1 MKNAFNIYDLITA
14 SVFVLNIFVAAIFFV
29 RNFKVSLTH
38 KLISFI
44 LFLLL
49 LRTFSI
55 HLYLSREIVNF
66 PHYILVNHIIS
77 RIGLPILFL
86 MLVFEVYQ
94 RKFKWYDSL
103 HFIPFFLFVLNY
115 ADLLAKTAAEKVEI
129 INKMYTKGHDIVWS
143 EGSFLTTDM
152 VFLIRIVPFFIYV
165 FAMIF
170 ILFWHKKS
178 KLLSES
184 LKDFFTALI
193 IYMVINLVA
202 VIFSDIL
209 HLFNENSV
217 YETNLIAFVS
227 TLFMLVYF
235 FFIPNFIYHP
245 YFVKQ
250 IEVKSAVKKPKT
262 YKIATH
268 NHLEKIEQYFNLHK
282 SFLNADYTI
291 TQLESEIKIPSRQI
305 SKAIKLIRNQNF
317 NQFLNEFRI
326 NYLLQQVTLET
337 AIHTNFQD
345 LAYQVGFNSVNN
357 FYMYFKKYTGC
368 TPKIY
373 YEQQFRNKTVLN
385 TLNPYSDQI
394 EGN

>member
-217 YETNLIAFVS
+217 YETNIIAFVS

-250 IEVKSAVKKPKT
+250 IEVKNAVKKPNT

-357 FYMYFKKYTGC
+357 FYTHFKNYVGC
-368 TPKIY
+368 TPKVY
-373 YEQQFRNKTVLN
+373 YDKLKKEQEARSKSHDF
-385 TLNPYSDQI
+385 
-394 EGN
+394 